1 MSMKFDDTGV
11 TPEVLIDAANF
22 MYGLDF
28 IVGLA
33 NCTGLLHIAEQ
44 FEMEDLKRYIML
56 EGKFDEIDW
65 VEASKLSNLMLESK
79 KVAKKGGSNAEID
92 AKSVVCTAQKNSFTV
107 SNI

>member
-33 NCTGLLHIAEQ
+33 NSTGLLHIAEQ
-44 FEMEDLKRYIML
+44 LRWK
-56 EGKFDEIDW
+56 
-65 VEASKLSNLMLESK
+65 
-79 KVAKKGGSNAEID
+79 
-92 AKSVVCTAQKNSFTV
+92 T
-107 SNI
+107 